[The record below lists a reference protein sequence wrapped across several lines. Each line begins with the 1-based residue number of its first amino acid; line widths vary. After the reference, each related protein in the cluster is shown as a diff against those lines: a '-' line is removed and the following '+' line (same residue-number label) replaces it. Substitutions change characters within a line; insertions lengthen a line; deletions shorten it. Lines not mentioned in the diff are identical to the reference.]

1 MKITLDINID
11 DDLISQEMDIPLMA
25 NSILFVVKDHIQFI
39 LDNEP
44 HTGEGKFEVHI
55 TTTE

>member
-1 MKITLDINID
+1 MKITFDLDID

-55 TTTE
+55 TTT